1 MLLAVTPGI
10 PPGDT
15 LPPLPGVS
23 TNSHRPRC
31 VLETHTRQRRL
42 FGLGPRA
49 SGVTDIYGNI
59 LQCEKSVKSI
69 PFLRTLALCT
79 PSSPFNFPCESRC
92 TSLITCALSVGF
104 SALFNYVVV
113 LRKVFDSWTR
123 LEHSVTGFW
132 NSGASQDGL
141 TL

>member
-1 MLLAVTPGI
+1 M
-10 PPGDT
+10 
-15 LPPLPGVS
+15 
-23 TNSHRPRC
+23 
-31 VLETHTRQRRL
+31 
-42 FGLGPRA
+42 GPRA

-69 PFLRTLALCT
+69 AFLRTLALCT

-92 TSLITCALSVGF
+92 TSLVRCVLSVGF

-113 LRKVFDSWTR
+113 LRKVSDNWMW
-123 LEHSVTGFW
+123 LEHSVTGSW
-132 NSGASQDGL
+132 NSGASQEGL